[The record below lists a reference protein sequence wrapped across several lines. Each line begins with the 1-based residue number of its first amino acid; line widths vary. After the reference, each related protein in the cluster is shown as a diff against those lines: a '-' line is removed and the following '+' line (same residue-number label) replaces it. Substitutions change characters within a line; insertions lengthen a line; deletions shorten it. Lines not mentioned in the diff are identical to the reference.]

1 MDLRLVAD
9 AGTVVVLDCHGDVRH
24 EAPGPNP
31 LETLLGPGVYARRVV
46 LGMRRVRFIDSS
58 GVGWLVVSHRRF
70 QKAGGRFVLHS
81 LPSTVL
87 QTLQFVHAHA
97 FVTVAG
103 TEAEARALAAADAP
117 PAPA

>member
-1 MDLRLVAD
+1 MDLRLVVD
-9 AGTVVVLDCHGDVRH
+9 AGDVVALTAHGDVRH

-70 QKAGGRFVLHS
+70 QKAGGRLVLHS
-81 LPSTVL
+81 LPASVL
-87 QTLQFVHAHA
+87 QTLQFVRAHA
-97 FVTVAG
+97 FVTIA
-103 TEAEARALAAADAP
+103 TSEAEARAVAGSEAP